1 MSEYQ
6 YYEFQAVDRPLTLE
20 EQEEVASL
28 SSRVEPH
35 PWRASFVYHYS
46 GFPADEKMV
55 LARYFDAML
64 YAANWGSRQLM
75 FRFPKGLVDP
85 GRMRPYEM
93 ETIDE
98 PYGTV
103 ELKMMGA
110 YRILNIYIHE
120 PEAAGWLELE
130 EGNLLGTLIQLRQ
143 DILDGDYRVLYLAW
157 LKGMTL
163 EDMGHLET
171 EPPVP
176 PGLGTL
182 TPALLAFM
190 AFVRLDADLV
200 AVAGQA
206 SAAPRPFSET
216 DLTQKIAQ
224 LAPER
229 KDAFLLRLAHGEPLL
244 SVALRRELG
253 LSQARAQRDE
263 RPRRTVGELL
273 SAAEAHKARRR
284 AREEAEAR
292 ARYRAELERLS
303 TREEQA
309 WREVHAL
316 IEEGHASAY
325 NAALRLLVK
334 LHDLAEMEKRE
345 EAFAERLTQIAQKY
359 PRRRAMLGRLRKV
372 GLLPPEG

>member
-1 MSEYQ
+1 VSEYQ
-6 YYEFQAVDRPLTLE
+6 YYEFQAVDRPLTLV

-35 PWRASFVYHYS
+35 PWRAAFVYNYS
-46 GFPADEKMV
+46 DFPADEKEV
-55 LARYFDAML
+55 LARYYDAML

-85 GRMRPYEM
+85 DQIQPYEM

-98 PYGTV
+98 PYGVV
-103 ELKMMGA
+103 ELEMMGA
-110 YRILNIYIHE
+110 FAILNIHTRE
-120 PEAAGWLELE
+120 REAAGWLELE

-163 EDMGHLET
+163 EEIGHLET
-171 EPPVP
+171 EPSVP
-176 PGLGTL
+176 PGLNTL

-190 AFVRLDADLV
+190 EFVRLDPDLV

-216 DLTQKIAQ
+216 DLQQKIAH
-224 LAPER
+224 LAPEQ

-244 SVALRRELG
+244 SVTLRRELG
-253 LSQARAQRDE
+253 LSQAKTQRDE
-263 RPRRTVGELL
+263 RPRRTVRELL
-273 SAAEAHKARRR
+273 SAAQAHKARRR

-292 ARYRAELERLS
+292 AR
-303 TREEQA
+303 
-309 WREVHAL
+309 
-316 IEEGHASAY
+316 
-325 NAALRLLVK
+325 
-334 LHDLAEMEKRE
+334 
-345 EAFAERLTQIAQKY
+345 
-359 PRRRAMLGRLRKV
+359 
-372 GLLPPEG
+372 